1 MQVFL
6 FHARHPNKSEMIRN
20 MQDSYMSCP
29 TEFWVLFLKRL
40 TDADLTDTLYI
51 GHKTL

>member
-6 FHARHPNKSEMIRN
+6 FHARHPNQSEMIRN
-20 MQDSYMSCP
+20 MQNSNELSDWI
-29 TEFWVLFLKRL
+29 WVLFLKRL